1 MFVGGFFC
9 LLLFKGVLVCLW
21 VFLVNF
27 GCFGVNLRVSIVFG
41 CFSVFFCC
49 CWVLL
54 GVLVFLDVLVKSGH
68 LKKGQVRSGQ
78 VSSIWLDQPN

>member
-27 GCFGVNLRVSIVFG
+27 GCFGVNLRVSIVF
-41 CFSVFFCC
+41 
-49 CWVLL
+49 
-54 GVLVFLDVLVKSGH
+54 
-68 LKKGQVRSGQ
+68 
-78 VSSIWLDQPN
+78 